1 MNTAAVSL
9 SEVSRKFGEFWA
21 NREISLEIRS
31 GSIHAIVGENGAG
44 KSTLTRMIYG
54 LLPPTSGSISV
65 RGQLVRFTSPRQ
77 AIAAGIGMVH
87 QHFMLI
93 PDLTVTENIILGDER
108 GSLFAPL
115 KKKEAAR
122 KIQSI
127 AETHGLDIDHDAV
140 ISDLSVGEEQRVEI
154 LKLLYREANILILDE
169 PTAVL
174 TPSETSQL
182 FTTLT
187 SLRNEGKTVIL
198 ITHKLD
204 EVLSVSDTVS
214 VMRRGRVIA
223 TKPTATVTKSDLARL
238 MVGRNILLR
247 VENPPENP
255 GKTVLKVVHTGFT
268 DRKGRKKLNDLSF
281 AVRAG
286 EIYGIAGVEGNGQ
299 SELLSILWG
308 MVEPGCLVSGSIT
321 MNDHPLKNMNP
332 AEIAATGV
340 SHIPEDRLR
349 HAVIKDFPVSENMIF
364 GRHREK
370 RFLRL
375 AGFNAKAVRAYT
387 NSMIDRYDIRCGTE
401 SDPPLSG
408 LSGGNQQKTVLA
420 REIERP
426 GLRLLILAQPTRGVD
441 IGAIEMIHKKI
452 IETRDKGIAIL
463 LISAELDEIISLSS
477 RIGCIYKGSI
487 RHEFSTAEIRRGRT
501 CEQDFEKEIGM
512 FIT

>member
-1 MNTAAVSL
+1 MNAAAVSL
-9 SEVSRKFGEFWA
+9 SGVSRQFGEFWA
-21 NREISLEIRS
+21 NRDISLDIRS

-54 LLPPTSGSISV
+54 LLTPTSGSISV
-65 RGQLVRFTSPRQ
+65 RGQSVRFTSPRQ
-77 AIAAGIGMVH
+77 AIGAGIGMVH

-93 PDLTVTENIILGDER
+93 PDLTVTENVMLGNE
-108 GSLFAPL
+108 GSALFAPL
-115 KKKEAAR
+115 KQKEAAR

-127 AETHGLDIDHDAV
+127 AETHGLDIDHNAV

-154 LKLLYREANILILDE
+154 LKLLYRKTDILILDE

-174 TPSETSQL
+174 TPSETGQL

-187 SLRNEGKTVIL
+187 SLRDEGKTVIL

-204 EVLSVSDTVS
+204 EVLGVSDMVS
-214 VMRRGRVIA
+214 VMRKGRIVA

-255 GKTVLKVVHTGFT
+255 GETVLKVVRASFT
-268 DRKGRKKLNDLSF
+268 DRKGRKRLNDLSF
-281 AVRAG
+281 EIRAG

-308 MVEPGCLVSGSIT
+308 MTEPGCLVNGSVT
-321 MNDHPLKNMNP
+321 VNDRALKDMNS
-332 AEIAATGV
+332 AEIAATGI

-349 HAVIKDFPVSENMIF
+349 HAVIKDFPVGENMIF

-370 RFLRL
+370 KFLL
-375 AGFNAKAVRAYT
+375 FAGFNANSVNDYT
-387 NSMIDRYDIRCGTE
+387 KSLIDRYDIRY
-401 SDPPLSG
+401 DMQNNPPLSS
-408 LSGGNQQKTVLA
+408 LSGGNQQKIVLA

-426 GLRLLILAQPTRGVD
+426 GLKLLILAQPTRGVD

-452 IETRDKGIAIL
+452 IETRDKGVAIL

-487 RHEFSTAEIRRGRT
+487 RHEFSTAEIRKGRS